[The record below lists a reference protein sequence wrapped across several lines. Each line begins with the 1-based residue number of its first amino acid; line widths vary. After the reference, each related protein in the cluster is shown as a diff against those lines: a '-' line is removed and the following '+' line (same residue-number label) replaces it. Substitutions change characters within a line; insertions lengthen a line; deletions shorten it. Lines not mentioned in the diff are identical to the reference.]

1 MIDVYDGKIWKEFMI
16 IEKSLFLNY
25 RNNYVLMLNLDWF
38 QLFEY
43 VKYFIG
49 VIYVVILNLLR

>member
-38 QLFEY
+38 
-43 VKYFIG
+43 
-49 VIYVVILNLLR
+49 